1 MAATHRR
8 ARSRVVGRVL
18 ACIVVLNACG
28 PDDPQPAAAP
38 PGETLVAAQPTT
50 PTSSQGTPATGTT
63 SSTPVDIAGVYESI
77 EFYPACGNEPLQH
90 EGVTW
95 YPIVHTG
102 FDPIDAAL
110 RARIDEV
117 FAVNREDSPVVG
129 AHGFARVVAPGP
141 GDDIGT
147 LVVWSD
153 GVARWVSDSRE
164 LDVWMIDDEIIYT
177 WVC

>member
-1 MAATHRR
+1 
-8 ARSRVVGRVL
+8 VL
-18 ACIVVLNACG
+18 ACIVVFNSCG

-38 PGETLVAAQPTT
+38 SGETLVATQPTT
-50 PTSSQGTPATGTT
+50 PTSSPEAPATGTPSTT
-63 SSTPVDIAGVYESI
+63 SVDIAGVYESI
-77 EFYPACGNEPLQH
+77 EFYPACGNETLQH
-90 EGVTW
+90 DGVTW

-102 FDPIDAAL
+102 YDPMDADL
-110 RARIDEV
+110 QARIDEV
-117 FAVNREDSPVVG
+117 FAVNREDSPVAG

-164 LDVWMIDDEIIYT
+164 LDVWMVDDEITYT